1 MYGDR
6 ERIGFPLKKNVPPVG
21 VASPT
26 KKNVISPIFCTNLRL
41 ESTSTCVFFLYKLP
55 SLCHNFS
62 NTFDPKMHHPAMDS

>member
-26 KKNVISPIFCTNLRL
+26 KKNVISPIFCTNVRL
-41 ESTSTCVFFLYKLP
+41 EAPPLPNP

-62 NTFDPKMHHPAMDS
+62 YTSDPKMHHPAMDS